1 LTSYFLYLDL
11 SLSINT
17 DVGKNNDDGQLHGT
31 ILDEEIAMKKKQD
44 LLLSPSIECQTE
56 TITNNNNNELV
67 DSQQSHNQN
76 SSITI
81 TNPLDSNSLLSSI
94 SSSSPPLIS
103 ISSSSLTLT
112 TNENNTVEPLVKEK
126 EEEKEEEEQRCNGDY
141 NLDEEK
147 KNNSSFVYDYHASG
161 IILINDE
168 PTQTALLK
176 QEKKEKE
183 GEEEREQPSPPLLI
197 LEQFNQQR
205 TEDESPLQ
213 TLSNDLNQMAMTNID
228 ENEERYKKVEIEE
241 IPDDEEA
248 VTTQNIDSIEPTDYI
263 HTDDEPRKKSTQ
275 SNISTTNDDPIKFD
289 NVFSCY
295 EKVLSK
301 VGDTSYD
308 ELLQTSN
315 TLAKESSTTTQQ
327 IEEDPIA
334 LRALKRFQ
342 ERMNAAAAVK
352 TTKEEPNSLSARGKS
367 SWSGSLSTPRKSLE
381 NLFKS
386 TEQQL
391 RSTPVSLGEESTTV
405 TSSIPSD
412 SYIRPR
418 RTFDENNLNG
428 GLTSSTIDKINN
440 NDDHIQAEQQQQPSA
455 IVENDDKH
463 GE

>member
-1 LTSYFLYLDL
+1 
-11 SLSINT
+11 
-17 DVGKNNDDGQLHGT
+17 
-31 ILDEEIAMKKKQD
+31 MKKKQD
-44 LLLSPSIECQTE
+44 LLLSSSTECQPE
-56 TITNNNNNELV
+56 TITTNNNELV
-67 DSQQSHNQN
+67 DSQQSHNEN
-76 SSITI
+76 SSIMA
-81 TNPLDSNSLLSSI
+81 TNPFDSNSVLSAFS

-126 EEEKEEEEQRCNGDY
+126 EEEKEEEEEEEQKRCSDDY

-147 KNNSSFVYDYHASG
+147 KNNSSFVYDHHASG

-168 PTQTALLK
+168 PTQTASLQ

-183 GEEEREQPSPPLLI
+183 GEEEREQPSPPLLT

-263 HTDDEPRKKSTQ
+263 HTDDEPKKKSKQ
-275 SNISTTNDDPIKFD
+275 SNISTTNDDPIKFE
-289 NVFSCY
+289 NIFSCY

-308 ELLQTSN
+308 EPSQPSTI
-315 TLAKESSTTTQQ
+315 LAKESSTTTQQ
-327 IEEDPIA
+327 TGEDPIA
-334 LRALKRFQ
+334 LRALQRFQ

-352 TTKEEPNSLSARGKS
+352 TTKEETNSLSARGKS

-381 NLFKS
+381 NLFKP

-391 RSTPVSLGEESTTV
+391 RTIPVSLGEESTTV
-405 TSSIPSD
+405 TSSIQSD

-418 RTFDENNLNG
+418 KTFDENSLNY
-428 GLTSSTIDKINN
+428 GLTSSIIDQINN
-440 NDDHIQAEQQQQPSA
+440 NDDHIQDEQQQPSA
-455 IVENDDKH
+455 IVENDDKR

>member
-1 LTSYFLYLDL
+1 
-11 SLSINT
+11 
-17 DVGKNNDDGQLHGT
+17 
-31 ILDEEIAMKKKQD
+31 MKKKQD
-44 LLLSPSIECQTE
+44 LLLSSSTECQPE
-56 TITNNNNNELV
+56 TITTNNNELV
-67 DSQQSHNQN
+67 DSQQSHNEN
-76 SSITI
+76 SSIMA
-81 TNPLDSNSLLSSI
+81 TNPFDSNSVLSAFS

-126 EEEKEEEEQRCNGDY
+126 EEEKEEEEEEEQKRCSDDY

-147 KNNSSFVYDYHASG
+147 KNNSSFVYDHHASG

-168 PTQTALLK
+168 PTQTASLQ

-183 GEEEREQPSPPLLI
+183 GEEEREQPSPPLLT

-263 HTDDEPRKKSTQ
+263 HTDDEPKKKSKQ
-275 SNISTTNDDPIKFD
+275 SNISTTNDDPIKFE
-289 NVFSCY
+289 NIFSCY

-308 ELLQTSN
+308 EPSTI
-315 TLAKESSTTTQQ
+315 LAKESSTTTQQ
-327 IEEDPIA
+327 TGEDPIA
-334 LRALKRFQ
+334 LRALQRFQ

-352 TTKEEPNSLSARGKS
+352 TTKEETNSLSARGKS

-381 NLFKS
+381 NLFKP

-391 RSTPVSLGEESTTV
+391 RTIPVSLGEESTTV
-405 TSSIPSD
+405 TSSIQSD

-418 RTFDENNLNG
+418 KTFDENSLNY
-428 GLTSSTIDKINN
+428 GLTSSIIDQINN
-440 NDDHIQAEQQQQPSA
+440 NDDHIQDEQQQPSA
-455 IVENDDKH
+455 IVENDDKR